1 MFFVLMKVKLLIL
14 LVIASFFAYS
24 QQGGGY
30 PCYPLPVK
38 YEIDL
43 SATFGELRNNA
54 FHAGVDIKTG
64 GKVGKRVYAVA
75 GGYVS
80 RIGVSPY
87 GYGKVVYITH
97 DDGFMSVYAHL
108 DSFNS
113 TIGGYVKEKQLESR
127 SFRQNLMLKKDEIRV
142 CAGDFIGLS
151 GDSGGSGGPHLHYEI
166 RDAKTQH
173 PINPY
178 LFGLSIVDNV
188 SPVINGLAVYPEHLS
203 SVNGNES
210 AEYFRLSN
218 NKSDYSVNKGVIKVN
233 GTVTFGISTFDRCEN
248 NNNKYG
254 VNSIELFADNELIYS
269 VLFDEF
275 SYDETR
281 SINSLI
287 DYARY
292 VNAKRRYVRTKID
305 EYNYLSLYEKKDG
318 SVTLKEGDT
327 VAMCFVVKD
336 FFNNTSTLNFI
347 LVGDEPLM
355 EYSVNQYNSDVCRVV
370 GDTDYS
376 IELDGLS
383 AFFPKKAFFR
393 FEYVQ
398 AFAVDTL
405 KNIASDNAYVIGS
418 MDIPLKKAA
427 EIKIRPSKEF
437 AFSDKLYVAT
447 VSDDGS
453 FSSLGGKMVDG
464 MMNVKCMS
472 LGMFALAAD
481 TVSPSVKTL
490 NFHDNSNISGVNR
503 LKVKIKDS
511 ETGIRSYDIF
521 VNGQWVVGEYDAK
534 NDLLFYDVDG
544 NIRNGSNKIEIVV
557 TDNVGNES
565 RLESTVFSD

>member
-64 GKVGKRVYAVA
+64 GKVGKSVYAVA

-269 VLFDEF
+269 VLFYEF

-355 EYSVNQYNSDVCRVV
+355 EYSVNQYNSDVYRVV

-393 FEYVQ
+393 FEYVH

-418 MDIPLKKAA
+418 MDIPLQKAA

>member
-1 MFFVLMKVKLLIL
+1 M
-14 LVIASFFAYS
+14 
-24 QQGGGY
+24 
-30 PCYPLPVK
+30 K

-64 GKVGKRVYAVA
+64 GKVGKSVYAVA

-203 SVNGNES
+203 SVNGNEL

-355 EYSVNQYNSDVCRVV
+355 EYSVNQYNSDVYRVV

-398 AFAVDTL
+398 AFTVDTL

-418 MDIPLKKAA
+418 MDIPLQKAA

-472 LGMFALAAD
+472 LGMFALAVD

-534 NDLLFYDVDG
+534 NDLLFY
-544 NIRNGSNKIEIVV
+544 I
-557 TDNVGNES
+557 
-565 RLESTVFSD
+565 TVR

>member
-64 GKVGKRVYAVA
+64 GKVGKSVYAVA

-233 GTVTFGISTFDRCEN
+233 GTVTFGISTFDRSEN

-355 EYSVNQYNSDVCRVV
+355 EYSVNQYNSDVYRVV

-418 MDIPLKKAA
+418 KDIPLQKAV

-481 TVSPSVKTL
+481 TVPPSVKTL